1 MLQRSLE
8 ETIGVASSRYH
19 VATGKGHEDHAY
31 PHSPTKNKKP
41 EPSAE
46 HHPGQVRRSVA
57 DASPKTTPA
66 YPENNSIVKCKTAH
80 LESLLPNLHYPS
92 ALLTSIA
99 GANQPAEPLYPGLLG
114 LLQKPSLLTGLPGSP
129 VPSQA
134 LVHIALLPSLPLDRV
149 LRCFHAQPPTESTL
163 FGNCNT
169 LPSPW

>member
-8 ETIGVASSRYH
+8 ETLGVASPRHH
-19 VATGKGHEDHAY
+19 VATGKGHEDRAY
-31 PHSPTKNKKP
+31 PHRPTRNKKP

-46 HHPGQVRRSVA
+46 QHPGQVRRSVT
-57 DASPKTTPA
+57 DASPEPTHA
-66 YPENNSIVKCKTAH
+66 YPENNSTVKCKAAH

-114 LLQKPSLLTGLPGSP
+114 LLQKPSLLTGFPGSP

-134 LVHIALLPSLPLDRV
+134 LVHIALLPSRPLDRV
-149 LRCFHAQPPTESTL
+149 QCFHA
-163 FGNCNT
+163 
-169 LPSPW
+169 